1 MVVAAAGLQIFLQI
15 LCSAASPLLGAPGA
29 GPFAAAAVE
38 LLAAAAAADDV
49 VAVVRND

>member
-1 MVVAAAGLQIFLQI
+1 MVAAAGLQIFLQT

-38 LLAAAAAADDV
+38 LLAADVV
-49 VAVVRND
+49 VAVVRNG

>member
-1 MVVAAAGLQIFLQI
+1 MFLQI
-15 LCSAASPLLGAPGA
+15 LCSAASPLLGGPGA

-38 LLAAAAAADDV
+38 LLAADVV